1 MSEKKNLIQ
10 IYKDILSTAWM
21 TANEKGVISRMVDP
35 ETGEKSPV
43 MIEDNTDNKKK
54 KTAVLPIKEN
64 LVGLDNSE
72 FLVIHPLNENP
83 SKPASPVVDFLRR
96 MMSVRLN
103 WVLST
108 MLPELLVFA
117 SSPAKHDLLK
127 PEQLDILTCL
137 ADAGKDSASKFLK
150 LLEASKAKNG
160 HFATIVSV
168 YLTRGGVVK
177 EKTYHRAAI
186 VKFTLYEE
194 LIKTRNLHFDRSEQA
209 RAERDR
215 LKRLEKN
222 NNSKDDKKTNS
233 TENKIH
239 NDIVVLGVKISK
251 KDLEVFIRLFERVIP
266 NIDNPQHYS
275 TGSNAN
281 VAPFM
286 DSMMNT
292 FLKLFSITNDMV
304 ENYRVVFSIPD
315 LMIVPMEWSDEL
327 MDIDSLSSIVRL
339 VPPQRGNEGDSRVD
353 EKLREE
359 HSANMGNFKSTA
371 EKDAAGN
378 NFNRPQPTPQ
388 QPEPQ
393 KPAVNPNGT
402 VSFNNGV
409 ATSFNQHQQQ
419 STTFVPPWENQPVT
433 GFGNN
438 QAQANNGKVSFS
450 SLAVGQK
457 TQSSFQGFQ
466 NQGRNTPFGG
476 SSFGGGFSGV

>member
-1 MSEKKNLIQ
+1 MSEKKSLIQ

-21 TANEKGVISRMVDP
+21 SANEKGVISRLIDP

-43 MIEDNTDNKKK
+43 LIEDNTDNKKK

-64 LVGLDNSE
+64 LVGLDSNE

-194 LIKTRNLHFDRSEQA
+194 LIKAGSDN
-209 RAERDR
+209 
-215 LKRLEKN
+215 
-222 NNSKDDKKTNS
+222 
-233 TENKIH
+233 
-239 NDIVVLGVKISK
+239 VVMGVKLSK
-251 KDLEVFIRLFERVIP
+251 KDRDLFKKLFERVIP
-266 NIDNPQHYS
+266 GIDNPQHYS

-402 VSFNNGV
+402 VSFNSGV

-419 STTFVPPWENQPVT
+419 PTTFVPPWENQPVT

-438 QAQANNGKVSFS
+438 QVQANNGKVSFS
-450 SLAVGQK
+450 SLAVGQQ

>member
-21 TANEKGVISRMVDP
+21 SANEKGVISRLIDP

-194 LIKTRNLHFDRSEQA
+194 LIKAGSDN
-209 RAERDR
+209 
-215 LKRLEKN
+215 
-222 NNSKDDKKTNS
+222 
-233 TENKIH
+233 
-239 NDIVVLGVKISK
+239 VVMGVKLSK
-251 KDLEVFIRLFERVIP
+251 KDRDLFKKLFERVIP
-266 NIDNPQHYS
+266 GIDNPQHYS

-402 VSFNNGV
+402 VSFNSGV

-419 STTFVPPWENQPVT
+419 PTTFVPPWENQPVT

-438 QAQANNGKVSFS
+438 QVQANNGKVSFS
-450 SLAVGQK
+450 SLAVGQQ

>member
-21 TANEKGVISRMVDP
+21 SANEKGVISRLIDP

-64 LVGLDNSE
+64 LVGLDSNE

-160 HFATIVSV
+160 HFSTIVSV

-177 EKTYHRAAI
+177 EKTFHRAAI

-194 LIKTRNLHFDRSEQA
+194 LIKAGSDN
-209 RAERDR
+209 
-215 LKRLEKN
+215 
-222 NNSKDDKKTNS
+222 
-233 TENKIH
+233 
-239 NDIVVLGVKISK
+239 VVMGVKLSK
-251 KDLEVFIRLFERVIP
+251 KDRDLFKKLFERAIP
-266 NIDNPQHYS
+266 GIDNPQHYS

-304 ENYRVVFSIPD
+304 ENYKVVFSIPD
-315 LMIVPMEWSDEL
+315 LMTVPMEWSDEL

-371 EKDAAGN
+371 EKDAVGN

-402 VSFNNGV
+402 VSFNSGV

-419 STTFVPPWENQPVT
+419 PTAFVPPWENQPVT

-438 QAQANNGKVSFS
+438 QAQANSGKVSFS
-450 SLAVGQK
+450 TLAVGQQ
-457 TQSSFQGFQ
+457 TQSNFQGFQ

-476 SSFGGGFSGV
+476 GNFGGGFSGV

>member
-1 MSEKKNLIQ
+1 M
-10 IYKDILSTAWM
+10 
-21 TANEKGVISRMVDP
+21 
-35 ETGEKSPV
+35 
-43 MIEDNTDNKKK
+43 
-54 KTAVLPIKEN
+54 
-64 LVGLDNSE
+64 
-72 FLVIHPLNENP
+72 
-83 SKPASPVVDFLRR
+83 
-96 MMSVRLN
+96 
-103 WVLST
+103 
-108 MLPELLVFA
+108 
-117 SSPAKHDLLK
+117 
-127 PEQLDILTCL
+127 DILTCL

-194 LIKTRNLHFDRSEQA
+194 LIKAGSDN
-209 RAERDR
+209 
-215 LKRLEKN
+215 
-222 NNSKDDKKTNS
+222 
-233 TENKIH
+233 
-239 NDIVVLGVKISK
+239 VVMGVKLSK
-251 KDLEVFIRLFERVIP
+251 KDRDLFKKLFERVIP
-266 NIDNPQHYS
+266 GIDNPQHYS

-402 VSFNNGV
+402 VSFNSGV

-419 STTFVPPWENQPVT
+419 PTAFVPPWENQPVT

-438 QAQANNGKVSFS
+438 QAQANSGKVSFS
-450 SLAVGQK
+450 TLAVGQK

>member
-21 TANEKGVISRMVDP
+21 TANEKGVISRLIDP

-194 LIKTRNLHFDRSEQA
+194 LIKAGSDN
-209 RAERDR
+209 
-215 LKRLEKN
+215 
-222 NNSKDDKKTNS
+222 
-233 TENKIH
+233 
-239 NDIVVLGVKISK
+239 VVMGVKLSK
-251 KDLEVFIRLFERVIP
+251 KDRDLFKKLFERVIP
-266 NIDNPQHYS
+266 GIDNPQHYS

-402 VSFNNGV
+402 VSFNSGV

-419 STTFVPPWENQPVT
+419 PTAFVPPWENQPVT

-438 QAQANNGKVSFS
+438 QAQANSGKVSFS
-450 SLAVGQK
+450 TLAVGQK

>member
-1 MSEKKNLIQ
+1 
-10 IYKDILSTAWM
+10 
-21 TANEKGVISRMVDP
+21 
-35 ETGEKSPV
+35 
-43 MIEDNTDNKKK
+43 MI
-54 KTAVLPIKEN
+54 P
-64 LVGLDNSE
+64 G
-72 FLVIHPLNENP
+72 
-83 SKPASPVVDFLRR
+83 
-96 MMSVRLN
+96 
-103 WVLST
+103 
-108 MLPELLVFA
+108 
-117 SSPAKHDLLK
+117 
-127 PEQLDILTCL
+127 
-137 ADAGKDSASKFLK
+137 
-150 LLEASKAKNG
+150 
-160 HFATIVSV
+160 
-168 YLTRGGVVK
+168 
-177 EKTYHRAAI
+177 
-186 VKFTLYEE
+186 
-194 LIKTRNLHFDRSEQA
+194 
-209 RAERDR
+209 
-215 LKRLEKN
+215 
-222 NNSKDDKKTNS
+222 
-233 TENKIH
+233 
-239 NDIVVLGVKISK
+239 
-251 KDLEVFIRLFERVIP
+251 
-266 NIDNPQHYS
+266 IDNPQHYS

-371 EKDAAGN
+371 AKDAAGN
-378 NFNRPQPTPQ
+378 NFQRPQPVTQ

-402 VSFNNGV
+402 VSFNSGV
-409 ATSFNQHQQQ
+409 TTSFNQHQQQ
-419 STTFVPPWENQPVT
+419 PTTFVPPWENQPVT

-476 SSFGGGFSGV
+476 GSFGGGFSGV

>member
-194 LIKTRNLHFDRSEQA
+194 LIKAGSDN
-209 RAERDR
+209 
-215 LKRLEKN
+215 
-222 NNSKDDKKTNS
+222 
-233 TENKIH
+233 
-239 NDIVVLGVKISK
+239 VVMGVKLSK
-251 KDLEVFIRLFERVIP
+251 KDRDLFKKLFERVIP
-266 NIDNPQHYS
+266 GIDNPQHYS

-402 VSFNNGV
+402 VSFNSGV

-419 STTFVPPWENQPVT
+419 PTTFVPPWENQPVT

-438 QAQANNGKVSFS
+438 QVQANNGKVSFS
-450 SLAVGQK
+450 SLAVGQQ

>member
-21 TANEKGVISRMVDP
+21 SANEKGVISRMVDP

-64 LVGLDNSE
+64 LVGLDSNE

-194 LIKTRNLHFDRSEQA
+194 LIKAGSDN
-209 RAERDR
+209 
-215 LKRLEKN
+215 
-222 NNSKDDKKTNS
+222 
-233 TENKIH
+233 
-239 NDIVVLGVKISK
+239 VVMGVKLSK
-251 KDLEVFIRLFERVIP
+251 KDRDLFKKLFERAIP
-266 NIDNPQHYS
+266 GIDNPQHYS

-304 ENYRVVFSIPD
+304 ENYKVVFSIPN
-315 LMIVPMEWSDEL
+315 LMTVPMEWSDEL

-402 VSFNNGV
+402 VSFNSGV

-419 STTFVPPWENQPVT
+419 PTTFVPPWENQPVT

-438 QAQANNGKVSFS
+438 QAQANSGKVSFS
-450 SLAVGQK
+450 SLAVGQQ
-457 TQSSFQGFQ
+457 TQSNFQGFQ

>member
-21 TANEKGVISRMVDP
+21 SANEKGVISRLIDP

-64 LVGLDNSE
+64 LVGLDSNE

-160 HFATIVSV
+160 HFSTIVSV

-177 EKTYHRAAI
+177 EKTFHRAAI

-194 LIKTRNLHFDRSEQA
+194 LIKAGSDN
-209 RAERDR
+209 
-215 LKRLEKN
+215 
-222 NNSKDDKKTNS
+222 
-233 TENKIH
+233 
-239 NDIVVLGVKISK
+239 VVMGVKLSK
-251 KDLEVFIRLFERVIP
+251 KDRDLFKKLFERVIP
-266 NIDNPQHYS
+266 GIDNPQHYN

-304 ENYRVVFSIPD
+304 ENYKVVFSIPN
-315 LMIVPMEWSDEL
+315 LMTVPMEWSDEL

-378 NFNRPQPTPQ
+378 NFQRPQPVAQ
-388 QPEPQ
+388 QPEPL

-402 VSFNNGV
+402 VSFNSGV

-419 STTFVPPWENQPVT
+419 PTTFVPPWENQPVT

-438 QAQANNGKVSFS
+438 QAQANSGKVSFS
-450 SLAVGQK
+450 SLAVGQQ
-457 TQSSFQGFQ
+457 TQSNFQGFQ

-476 SSFGGGFSGV
+476 GNSGGGFSGV

>member
-194 LIKTRNLHFDRSEQA
+194 LIKAGSDN
-209 RAERDR
+209 
-215 LKRLEKN
+215 
-222 NNSKDDKKTNS
+222 
-233 TENKIH
+233 
-239 NDIVVLGVKISK
+239 VVMGVKLSK
-251 KDLEVFIRLFERVIP
+251 KDRDLFKKLFERVIP
-266 NIDNPQHYS
+266 GIDNPQHYS

-402 VSFNNGV
+402 VSFNSGV

-419 STTFVPPWENQPVT
+419 PTAFVPPWENQPVT

-438 QAQANNGKVSFS
+438 QVQANNGKVSFS
-450 SLAVGQK
+450 SLAVGQQ

>member
-21 TANEKGVISRMVDP
+21 SANEKGVISHLIDP

-64 LVGLDNSE
+64 LVGLDSNE

-168 YLTRGGVVK
+168 YLTRGGVVN

-194 LIKTRNLHFDRSEQA
+194 LVKAGSDN
-209 RAERDR
+209 
-215 LKRLEKN
+215 
-222 NNSKDDKKTNS
+222 
-233 TENKIH
+233 
-239 NDIVVLGVKISK
+239 VVMGVKLSK
-251 KDLEVFIRLFERVIP
+251 KDRDLFKKLFERVIP
-266 NIDNPQHYS
+266 GIDNPQHYS

-304 ENYRVVFSIPD
+304 ENYKVVFSIPN
-315 LMIVPMEWSDEL
+315 LMTVPMEWSDEL

-378 NFNRPQPTPQ
+378 NFQRPQPVAQ

-402 VSFNNGV
+402 VSFNSG
-409 ATSFNQHQQQ
+409 ATTSFNQHQQQ
-419 STTFVPPWENQPVT
+419 PTTFVPPWENQPVT

-438 QAQANNGKVSFS
+438 QAQANNGKVSFN
-450 SLAVGQK
+450 SLAVGQQA
-457 TQSSFQGFQ
+457 QSNFQGFQ

-476 SSFGGGFSGV
+476 GSFGGGFSGV

>member
-64 LVGLDNSE
+64 LVGLDSNE

-194 LIKTRNLHFDRSEQA
+194 LIKAGSDN
-209 RAERDR
+209 
-215 LKRLEKN
+215 
-222 NNSKDDKKTNS
+222 
-233 TENKIH
+233 
-239 NDIVVLGVKISK
+239 VVMGVKLSK
-251 KDLEVFIRLFERVIP
+251 KDRDLFKKLFERVIP
-266 NIDNPQHYS
+266 GIDNPQHYS

-402 VSFNNGV
+402 VSFNSGV

-419 STTFVPPWENQPVT
+419 PTTFVPPWENQPVT

-438 QAQANNGKVSFS
+438 QVQANNGKVSFS
-450 SLAVGQK
+450 SLAVGQQ

>member
-21 TANEKGVISRMVDP
+21 SANEKGVISRLIDP

-160 HFATIVSV
+160 HFSTIVSV

-177 EKTYHRAAI
+177 EKTFHRAAI

-194 LIKTRNLHFDRSEQA
+194 LIKAGSDN
-209 RAERDR
+209 
-215 LKRLEKN
+215 
-222 NNSKDDKKTNS
+222 
-233 TENKIH
+233 
-239 NDIVVLGVKISK
+239 VVMGVKLSK
-251 KDLEVFIRLFERVIP
+251 KDRDLFKKLFERVIP
-266 NIDNPQHYS
+266 GIDNPQHYS

-304 ENYRVVFSIPD
+304 ENYKVVFSIPN
-315 LMIVPMEWSDEL
+315 LMTVPMEWSDEL

-371 EKDAAGN
+371 EKDAVGN
-378 NFNRPQPTPQ
+378 NFQRPQPVAQ
-388 QPEPQ
+388 QPEPL

-402 VSFNNGV
+402 VSFNSGV

-419 STTFVPPWENQPVT
+419 PTAFVPPWENQPVT

-438 QAQANNGKVSFS
+438 QVQANNGKVSFS
-450 SLAVGQK
+450 SLAVGQQA
-457 TQSSFQGFQ
+457 QSNFQGFQ

-476 SSFGGGFSGV
+476 GSFGGGFSGV

>member
-21 TANEKGVISRMVDP
+21 SANEKGVISRLIDP

-64 LVGLDNSE
+64 LVGLDSNE

-160 HFATIVSV
+160 HFSTIVSV
-168 YLTRGGVVK
+168 YLTRGGVVN

-194 LIKTRNLHFDRSEQA
+194 LVKAGSDN
-209 RAERDR
+209 
-215 LKRLEKN
+215 
-222 NNSKDDKKTNS
+222 
-233 TENKIH
+233 
-239 NDIVVLGVKISK
+239 VVMGVKLSK
-251 KDLEVFIRLFERVIP
+251 KDRDLFKKLFERVIP
-266 NIDNPQHYS
+266 GIDNPQHYS

-304 ENYRVVFSIPD
+304 ENYRVVFSIPN
-315 LMIVPMEWSDEL
+315 LMTVPMEWSDEL

-378 NFNRPQPTPQ
+378 NFQRPQPVAQ

-402 VSFNNGV
+402 VSFNSGV
-409 ATSFNQHQQQ
+409 TTSFNQHQQQ
-419 STTFVPPWENQPVT
+419 PTTFVPPWENQPVT

-450 SLAVGQK
+450 SLAVGQQA
-457 TQSSFQGFQ
+457 QSNFQGFQ

-476 SSFGGGFSGV
+476 GSFGGGFSGV

>member
-1 MSEKKNLIQ
+1 MEGAGKTVEDDELREAMQ
-10 IYKDILSTAWM
+10 
-21 TANEKGVISRMVDP
+21 EKGLGTPATRSSIIEGLIAEKYMLREGRELIPTAKSFQLMTLLRGLDVQELTKAELTGEWEYKLAQMEQGKLSREKFMAEIAAMTERMV
-35 ETGEKSPV
+35 K
-43 MIEDNTDNKKK
+43 
-54 KTAVLPIKEN
+54 
-64 LVGLDNSE
+64 
-72 FLVIHPLNENP
+72 
-83 SKPASPVVDFLRR
+83 
-96 MMSVRLN
+96 
-103 WVLST
+103 
-108 MLPELLVFA
+108 
-117 SSPAKHDLLK
+117 
-127 PEQLDILTCL
+127 
-137 ADAGKDSASKFLK
+137 
-150 LLEASKAKNG
+150 KAKEYDRDTIPG
-160 HFATIVSV
+160 DYATLQSPCPNC
-168 YLTRGGVVK
+168 GGVVK
-177 EKTYHRAAI
+177 EKTFHRAAI

-194 LIKTRNLHFDRSEQA
+194 LIKAGSDN
-209 RAERDR
+209 
-215 LKRLEKN
+215 
-222 NNSKDDKKTNS
+222 
-233 TENKIH
+233 
-239 NDIVVLGVKISK
+239 VVMGVKLSK
-251 KDLEVFIRLFERVIP
+251 KDRDLFKKLFERAIP
-266 NIDNPQHYS
+266 GIDNPQHYS

-304 ENYRVVFSIPD
+304 ENYKVVFSIPN
-315 LMIVPMEWSDEL
+315 LMTVPMEWSDEL

-402 VSFNNGV
+402 VSFNSGV

-419 STTFVPPWENQPVT
+419 PTTFVPPWENQPVT

-438 QAQANNGKVSFS
+438 QVQANNGKVSFS
-450 SLAVGQK
+450 SLAVGQQ

>member
-21 TANEKGVISRMVDP
+21 TANEKGVISRLIDP

-64 LVGLDNSE
+64 LVGLDSNE

-160 HFATIVSV
+160 HFSTIVSV

-177 EKTYHRAAI
+177 EKTFHRAAI

-194 LIKTRNLHFDRSEQA
+194 LIKAGSDN
-209 RAERDR
+209 
-215 LKRLEKN
+215 
-222 NNSKDDKKTNS
+222 
-233 TENKIH
+233 
-239 NDIVVLGVKISK
+239 VVMGVKLSK
-251 KDLEVFIRLFERVIP
+251 KDRDLFKKLFERVIP
-266 NIDNPQHYS
+266 GIDNPQHYS

-304 ENYRVVFSIPD
+304 ENYKVVFSIPN
-315 LMIVPMEWSDEL
+315 LMTVPMEWSDEL

-402 VSFNNGV
+402 VSFNSGV

-419 STTFVPPWENQPVT
+419 PTAFVPPWENQPVT

-438 QAQANNGKVSFS
+438 QAQANSGKVSFS
-450 SLAVGQK
+450 TLAVGQQ
-457 TQSSFQGFQ
+457 TQSNFQGFQ

-476 SSFGGGFSGV
+476 GNFGGGFSGV

>member
-21 TANEKGVISRMVDP
+21 SANEKGVISRLIDP

-64 LVGLDNSE
+64 LVGLDSNE

-194 LIKTRNLHFDRSEQA
+194 LIKAGSDN
-209 RAERDR
+209 
-215 LKRLEKN
+215 
-222 NNSKDDKKTNS
+222 
-233 TENKIH
+233 
-239 NDIVVLGVKISK
+239 VVMGVKLSK
-251 KDLEVFIRLFERVIP
+251 KDRDLFKKLFERVIP
-266 NIDNPQHYS
+266 GIDNPQHYS

-304 ENYRVVFSIPD
+304 ENYKVVFSIPN
-315 LMIVPMEWSDEL
+315 LMTVPMEWSDEL

-402 VSFNNGV
+402 VSFNSGV

-419 STTFVPPWENQPVT
+419 PTTFVPPWENQPVT

-438 QAQANNGKVSFS
+438 QAQANSGKVSFS
-450 SLAVGQK
+450 TLAVGQQ
-457 TQSSFQGFQ
+457 TQSNFQGFQ

-476 SSFGGGFSGV
+476 GSFGGGFSGV

>member
-21 TANEKGVISRMVDP
+21 SANEKGVISRLIDP

-64 LVGLDNSE
+64 LVGLDSNE

-194 LIKTRNLHFDRSEQA
+194 LIKAGSDN
-209 RAERDR
+209 
-215 LKRLEKN
+215 
-222 NNSKDDKKTNS
+222 
-233 TENKIH
+233 
-239 NDIVVLGVKISK
+239 VVMGVKLSK
-251 KDLEVFIRLFERVIP
+251 KDRDLFKKLFERVIP
-266 NIDNPQHYS
+266 GIDNPQHYS

-402 VSFNNGV
+402 VSFNSGV

-419 STTFVPPWENQPVT
+419 PTAFVPPWENQPVT

-438 QAQANNGKVSFS
+438 QAQANSGKVSFS
-450 SLAVGQK
+450 SLAVGQQ

>member
-194 LIKTRNLHFDRSEQA
+194 LIKAGSDN
-209 RAERDR
+209 
-215 LKRLEKN
+215 
-222 NNSKDDKKTNS
+222 
-233 TENKIH
+233 
-239 NDIVVLGVKISK
+239 VVMGVKLSK
-251 KDLEVFIRLFERVIP
+251 KDRDLFKKLFERVIP
-266 NIDNPQHYS
+266 GIDNPQHYS

-402 VSFNNGV
+402 VSFNSGV

-419 STTFVPPWENQPVT
+419 PTAFVPPWENQPVT

-438 QAQANNGKVSFS
+438 QAQANSGKVSFS
-450 SLAVGQK
+450 TLAVGQK

>member
-21 TANEKGVISRMVDP
+21 SANEKGVISRLIDP

-194 LIKTRNLHFDRSEQA
+194 LIKAGSDN
-209 RAERDR
+209 
-215 LKRLEKN
+215 
-222 NNSKDDKKTNS
+222 
-233 TENKIH
+233 
-239 NDIVVLGVKISK
+239 VVMGVKLSK
-251 KDLEVFIRLFERVIP
+251 KDRDLFKKLFERVIP
-266 NIDNPQHYS
+266 GIDNPQHYS

-304 ENYRVVFSIPD
+304 ENYKVVFSIPN
-315 LMIVPMEWSDEL
+315 LMTVPMEWSDEL

-402 VSFNNGV
+402 VSFNSGV

-450 SLAVGQK
+450 SLAVGQQ

>member
-21 TANEKGVISRMVDP
+21 SANEKGVISRLIDP

-64 LVGLDNSE
+64 LVGLDSNE

-194 LIKTRNLHFDRSEQA
+194 LIKAGSDN
-209 RAERDR
+209 
-215 LKRLEKN
+215 
-222 NNSKDDKKTNS
+222 
-233 TENKIH
+233 
-239 NDIVVLGVKISK
+239 VVMGVKLSK
-251 KDLEVFIRLFERVIP
+251 KDRDLFKKLFERVIP
-266 NIDNPQHYS
+266 GIDNPQHYS

-402 VSFNNGV
+402 VSFNSGV

-419 STTFVPPWENQPVT
+419 PTAFVPPWENQPVT

-438 QAQANNGKVSFS
+438 QAQANSGKVSFS
-450 SLAVGQK
+450 TLAVGQK

>member
-21 TANEKGVISRMVDP
+21 SANEKGVISRLIDP

-64 LVGLDNSE
+64 LVGLDSNE

-177 EKTYHRAAI
+177 EKTFHRAAI

-194 LIKTRNLHFDRSEQA
+194 LIKAGSDN
-209 RAERDR
+209 
-215 LKRLEKN
+215 
-222 NNSKDDKKTNS
+222 
-233 TENKIH
+233 
-239 NDIVVLGVKISK
+239 VVMGVKLSK
-251 KDLEVFIRLFERVIP
+251 KDRDLFKKLFERAIP
-266 NIDNPQHYS
+266 GIDNPHHYS

-304 ENYRVVFSIPD
+304 ENYKVVFSIPD
-315 LMIVPMEWSDEL
+315 LMTVPMEWSDEL

-402 VSFNNGV
+402 VSFNSGV

-419 STTFVPPWENQPVT
+419 PTTFVPPWENQPVT

-438 QAQANNGKVSFS
+438 QVQANNGKVSFS
-450 SLAVGQK
+450 SLAVGQQ

>member
-1 MSEKKNLIQ
+1 MSEKKNLIAL
-10 IYKDILSTAWM
+10 YKDILSTAWM
-21 TANEKGVISRMVDP
+21 TANEKGVVSRLIDP
-35 ETGEKSPV
+35 ETGEKAV
-43 MIEDNTDNKKK
+43 VTIEDNTDNKKK
-54 KTAVLPIKEN
+54 KTAVLPLPEN
-64 LVGLDNSE
+64 LVGLDSNE

-194 LIKTRNLHFDRSEQA
+194 LIKAGSDN
-209 RAERDR
+209 
-215 LKRLEKN
+215 
-222 NNSKDDKKTNS
+222 
-233 TENKIH
+233 
-239 NDIVVLGVKISK
+239 VVMGVKLSK
-251 KDLEVFIRLFERVIP
+251 KDRDLFKKLFERVIP
-266 NIDNPQHYS
+266 GIDNPQHYS

-304 ENYRVVFSIPD
+304 ENYKVVFSIPN
-315 LMIVPMEWSDEL
+315 LMTVPMEWSDEL

-371 EKDAAGN
+371 EKDAVGN
-378 NFNRPQPTPQ
+378 NFQRPQPVAQ
-388 QPEPQ
+388 QPEPL

-402 VSFNNGV
+402 VSFNSGV

-419 STTFVPPWENQPVT
+419 PTAFVPPWENQPVT

-438 QAQANNGKVSFS
+438 QAQANSGKVSFS
-450 SLAVGQK
+450 TLAVGQQ
-457 TQSSFQGFQ
+457 TQSNFQGFQ

-476 SSFGGGFSGV
+476 GNFGGGFSGV

>member
-194 LIKTRNLHFDRSEQA
+194 LVKAGSDN
-209 RAERDR
+209 
-215 LKRLEKN
+215 
-222 NNSKDDKKTNS
+222 
-233 TENKIH
+233 
-239 NDIVVLGVKISK
+239 VVMGVKLSK
-251 KDLEVFIRLFERVIP
+251 KDRDLFKKLFERVIP
-266 NIDNPQHYS
+266 GIDNPQHYS

-402 VSFNNGV
+402 VSFNNGI

-419 STTFVPPWENQPVT
+419 TTTFVPPWENQPVT

-450 SLAVGQK
+450 SLAVGQQ

>member
-64 LVGLDNSE
+64 LVGLDSNE

-194 LIKTRNLHFDRSEQA
+194 LIKAGSDN
-209 RAERDR
+209 
-215 LKRLEKN
+215 
-222 NNSKDDKKTNS
+222 
-233 TENKIH
+233 
-239 NDIVVLGVKISK
+239 VVMGVKLSK
-251 KDLEVFIRLFERVIP
+251 KDRDLFKKLFERVIP
-266 NIDNPQHYS
+266 GIDNPQHYS

-402 VSFNNGV
+402 VSFNSGV

-419 STTFVPPWENQPVT
+419 PTTFVPPWENQPVT

-438 QAQANNGKVSFS
+438 QVQANNGKVSFS
-450 SLAVGQK
+450 TLAVGQK

>member
-21 TANEKGVISRMVDP
+21 SANEKGVISRLIDP

-64 LVGLDNSE
+64 LVGLDSNE

-160 HFATIVSV
+160 HFSTIVSV

-177 EKTYHRAAI
+177 EKTFHRAAI

-194 LIKTRNLHFDRSEQA
+194 LIKAGSDN
-209 RAERDR
+209 
-215 LKRLEKN
+215 
-222 NNSKDDKKTNS
+222 
-233 TENKIH
+233 
-239 NDIVVLGVKISK
+239 VVMGVKLSK
-251 KDLEVFIRLFERVIP
+251 KDRDLFKKLFERVIP
-266 NIDNPQHYS
+266 GIDNPQHYS

-402 VSFNNGV
+402 VSFNSGV

-419 STTFVPPWENQPVT
+419 PTAFVPPWENQPVT

-438 QAQANNGKVSFS
+438 QAQANSGKVSFS
-450 SLAVGQK
+450 TLAVGQQ
-457 TQSSFQGFQ
+457 TQSNFQGFQ

-476 SSFGGGFSGV
+476 GNFGGGFSGV

>member
-21 TANEKGVISRMVDP
+21 SANEKGVISRLIDP

-194 LIKTRNLHFDRSEQA
+194 LIKAGSDN
-209 RAERDR
+209 
-215 LKRLEKN
+215 
-222 NNSKDDKKTNS
+222 
-233 TENKIH
+233 
-239 NDIVVLGVKISK
+239 VVLGVKLSK
-251 KDLEVFIRLFERVIP
+251 KDRDLFKKLFERVIP
-266 NIDNPQHYS
+266 GIDNPQHYS

-371 EKDAAGN
+371 AKDAAGN
-378 NFNRPQPTPQ
+378 NFQRPQPVTQ

-402 VSFNNGV
+402 VSFNSGV
-409 ATSFNQHQQQ
+409 TTSFNQHQQQ
-419 STTFVPPWENQPVT
+419 PTTFVPPWENQPVT

-450 SLAVGQK
+450 SLAVGQQA
-457 TQSSFQGFQ
+457 QSNFQGFQ

-476 SSFGGGFSGV
+476 GSFGGGFSGV

>member
-21 TANEKGVISRMVDP
+21 SANEKGVISRLIDP

-64 LVGLDNSE
+64 LVGLDSNE

-160 HFATIVSV
+160 HFSTIVSV

-177 EKTYHRAAI
+177 EKTFHRAAI

-194 LIKTRNLHFDRSEQA
+194 LIKAGSDN
-209 RAERDR
+209 
-215 LKRLEKN
+215 
-222 NNSKDDKKTNS
+222 
-233 TENKIH
+233 
-239 NDIVVLGVKISK
+239 VVMGVKLSK
-251 KDLEVFIRLFERVIP
+251 KDRDLFKKLFERAIP
-266 NIDNPQHYS
+266 GIDNPQHYS

-304 ENYRVVFSIPD
+304 ENYKVVFSIPN
-315 LMIVPMEWSDEL
+315 LMTVPMEWSDEL

-388 QPEPQ
+388 QSEPQ

-402 VSFNNGV
+402 VSFNSGV

-419 STTFVPPWENQPVT
+419 PTAFVPPWENQPVT

-438 QAQANNGKVSFS
+438 QAQANSGKVSFS
-450 SLAVGQK
+450 TLAVGQQ
-457 TQSSFQGFQ
+457 TQSNFQGFQ

-476 SSFGGGFSGV
+476 GNFGGGFSGV

>member
-21 TANEKGVISRMVDP
+21 SANEKGVISRLIDP

-177 EKTYHRAAI
+177 EKTFHRAAI

-194 LIKTRNLHFDRSEQA
+194 LIKAGSDN
-209 RAERDR
+209 
-215 LKRLEKN
+215 
-222 NNSKDDKKTNS
+222 
-233 TENKIH
+233 
-239 NDIVVLGVKISK
+239 VVMGVKLSK
-251 KDLEVFIRLFERVIP
+251 KDRDLFKKLFERVIP
-266 NIDNPQHYS
+266 GIDNPQHYS

-402 VSFNNGV
+402 VSFNSGV

-419 STTFVPPWENQPVT
+419 PTTFVPPWENQPVT

-438 QAQANNGKVSFS
+438 QVQANNGKVSFS
-450 SLAVGQK
+450 SLAVGQQ

>member
-21 TANEKGVISRMVDP
+21 SANEKGVISRLIDP

-64 LVGLDNSE
+64 LVGLDSNE

-160 HFATIVSV
+160 HFSTIVSV

-177 EKTYHRAAI
+177 EKTFHRAAI

-194 LIKTRNLHFDRSEQA
+194 LIKAGSDN
-209 RAERDR
+209 
-215 LKRLEKN
+215 
-222 NNSKDDKKTNS
+222 
-233 TENKIH
+233 
-239 NDIVVLGVKISK
+239 VVMGVKLSK
-251 KDLEVFIRLFERVIP
+251 KDRDLFKKLFERVIP
-266 NIDNPQHYS
+266 GIDNPQHYS

-304 ENYRVVFSIPD
+304 ENYKVVFSIPN
-315 LMIVPMEWSDEL
+315 LMTVPMEWSDEL

-378 NFNRPQPTPQ
+378 NFQRPQPVAQ
-388 QPEPQ
+388 QPEPL

-402 VSFNNGV
+402 VSFNSGV

-419 STTFVPPWENQPVT
+419 PTTFVPPWENQPVT

-438 QAQANNGKVSFS
+438 QAQANSGKVSFS
-450 SLAVGQK
+450 SLAVGQQ
-457 TQSSFQGFQ
+457 TQSNFQGFQ

-476 SSFGGGFSGV
+476 GNFGGGFSGV

>member
-21 TANEKGVISRMVDP
+21 SANEKGVISRLIDP

-64 LVGLDNSE
+64 LVGLDSNE

-194 LIKTRNLHFDRSEQA
+194 LIKAGSDN
-209 RAERDR
+209 
-215 LKRLEKN
+215 
-222 NNSKDDKKTNS
+222 
-233 TENKIH
+233 
-239 NDIVVLGVKISK
+239 VVMGVKLSK
-251 KDLEVFIRLFERVIP
+251 KDRDLFKKLFERVIP
-266 NIDNPQHYS
+266 GIDNPQHYS

-304 ENYRVVFSIPD
+304 ENYKVVFSIPN
-315 LMIVPMEWSDEL
+315 LMTVPMEWSDEL

-402 VSFNNGV
+402 VSFNSGV

-419 STTFVPPWENQPVT
+419 PTTFVPPWENQPVT

-438 QAQANNGKVSFS
+438 QVQANNGKVSFS
-450 SLAVGQK
+450 SLAVGQQ

>member
-21 TANEKGVISRMVDP
+21 SANEKGVISRLIDP

-64 LVGLDNSE
+64 LVGLDSNE

-160 HFATIVSV
+160 HFSTIVSV
-168 YLTRGGVVK
+168 YLTRGGVVN

-194 LIKTRNLHFDRSEQA
+194 LIKAGSDN
-209 RAERDR
+209 
-215 LKRLEKN
+215 
-222 NNSKDDKKTNS
+222 
-233 TENKIH
+233 
-239 NDIVVLGVKISK
+239 VVMGVKLSK
-251 KDLEVFIRLFERVIP
+251 KDRDLFKKLFERVIP
-266 NIDNPQHYS
+266 GIDNPQHYS

-304 ENYRVVFSIPD
+304 ENYRVVFSIPN
-315 LMIVPMEWSDEL
+315 LMTVPMEWSDEL

-378 NFNRPQPTPQ
+378 NFQRPQPVAQ

-402 VSFNNGV
+402 VSFNSGV

-419 STTFVPPWENQPVT
+419 PTAFVPPWENQPVT

-450 SLAVGQK
+450 SLAVGQQA
-457 TQSSFQGFQ
+457 QSNFQGFQ

-476 SSFGGGFSGV
+476 GSFGGGFSGV

>member
-194 LIKTRNLHFDRSEQA
+194 LIKAGSDN
-209 RAERDR
+209 
-215 LKRLEKN
+215 
-222 NNSKDDKKTNS
+222 
-233 TENKIH
+233 
-239 NDIVVLGVKISK
+239 VVMGVKLSK
-251 KDLEVFIRLFERVIP
+251 KDRDLFKKLFERVIP
-266 NIDNPQHYS
+266 GIDNPQHYS

-402 VSFNNGV
+402 VSFNSGV
-409 ATSFNQHQQQ
+409 TTSFNQHQQQ

>member
-21 TANEKGVISRMVDP
+21 SANEKGVISRLIDP

-64 LVGLDNSE
+64 LVGLDSNE

-127 PEQLDILTCL
+127 PEQLNILTCL

-160 HFATIVSV
+160 HFSTIVSV
-168 YLTRGGVVK
+168 YLTRGGVVNG
-177 EKTYHRAAI
+177 KTYHRAAI

-194 LIKTRNLHFDRSEQA
+194 LVKAGSDN
-209 RAERDR
+209 
-215 LKRLEKN
+215 
-222 NNSKDDKKTNS
+222 
-233 TENKIH
+233 
-239 NDIVVLGVKISK
+239 VVMGVKLSK
-251 KDLEVFIRLFERVIP
+251 KDRDLFRKLFERVIP
-266 NIDNPQHYS
+266 GIDDPQHYS

-315 LMIVPMEWSDEL
+315 LMTVPMEWSDEL

-359 HSANMGNFKSTA
+359 HSANMGNFRSTA

-378 NFNRPQPTPQ
+378 NFQRPQPVAR

-402 VSFNNGV
+402 VSFNSGV
-409 ATSFNQHQQQ
+409 TTSFNQHQQQ
-419 STTFVPPWENQPVT
+419 QPTTFVPPWENQPVT

-450 SLAVGQK
+450 SLAVGQQA
-457 TQSSFQGFQ
+457 QSNFQGFQ

-476 SSFGGGFSGV
+476 GSFGGGFSGV

>member
-21 TANEKGVISRMVDP
+21 SANEKGVISRLIDP

-64 LVGLDNSE
+64 LVGLDSNE

-194 LIKTRNLHFDRSEQA
+194 LIKAGSDN
-209 RAERDR
+209 
-215 LKRLEKN
+215 
-222 NNSKDDKKTNS
+222 
-233 TENKIH
+233 
-239 NDIVVLGVKISK
+239 VVMGVKLSK
-251 KDLEVFIRLFERVIP
+251 KDRDLFKKLFERVIP
-266 NIDNPQHYS
+266 GIDNPQHYS

-304 ENYRVVFSIPD
+304 ENYKVVFSIPN
-315 LMIVPMEWSDEL
+315 LMTVPMEWSDEL

-402 VSFNNGV
+402 VSFNSGV

-419 STTFVPPWENQPVT
+419 PTTFVPPWENQPVT

-438 QAQANNGKVSFS
+438 QAQANSGKVSFS
-450 SLAVGQK
+450 SLAVGQQA
-457 TQSSFQGFQ
+457 QSNFQGFQ

-476 SSFGGGFSGV
+476 GSFGGGFSGV

>member
-21 TANEKGVISRMVDP
+21 SANEKGVISRLIDP

-194 LIKTRNLHFDRSEQA
+194 LIKAGSDN
-209 RAERDR
+209 
-215 LKRLEKN
+215 
-222 NNSKDDKKTNS
+222 
-233 TENKIH
+233 
-239 NDIVVLGVKISK
+239 VVMGVKLSK
-251 KDLEVFIRLFERVIP
+251 KDRDLFKKLFERVIP
-266 NIDNPQHYS
+266 GIDNPQHYS

>member
-21 TANEKGVISRMVDP
+21 SANEKGVISRLIDP

-64 LVGLDNSE
+64 LVGLDSNE

-194 LIKTRNLHFDRSEQA
+194 LIKAGSDN
-209 RAERDR
+209 
-215 LKRLEKN
+215 
-222 NNSKDDKKTNS
+222 
-233 TENKIH
+233 
-239 NDIVVLGVKISK
+239 VVLGVKLSK
-251 KDLEVFIRLFERVIP
+251 KDRDLFKKLFERVIP
-266 NIDNPQHYS
+266 GIDNPQHYS

-304 ENYRVVFSIPD
+304 ENYKVVFSIPN
-315 LMIVPMEWSDEL
+315 LMTVPMEWSDEL

-371 EKDAAGN
+371 EKDAVGN
-378 NFNRPQPTPQ
+378 NFQRPQPVAQ
-388 QPEPQ
+388 QPEPL

-402 VSFNNGV
+402 VSFNSGV

-419 STTFVPPWENQPVT
+419 PTTFVPPWENQPVT

-438 QAQANNGKVSFS
+438 QVQANNGKVSFS
-450 SLAVGQK
+450 SLAVGQQ